1 MLKLKE
7 ILLLLLI
14 VVLTASFLFIG
25 KWTSGIVIF
34 DNLSP
39 LTNHQ
44 IVYQGITFL
53 IAFALL
59 FILWAFKRTEFQT
72 HFRKGNISAEITPA
86 PWVGIKPKGNQ
97 TWLHYGTSV
106 GITIS
111 VVTAIIIYFQLI
123 HRKDI
128 DFSNILP
135 ILLFSLVFSL
145 TNSFIEESVTRIS
158 VVMTLKGKVKDRIIP
173 FISALIFGTVH
184 YWGNPG
190 GIPGVLAAGFLGWF
204 LAKSILETK
213 GIFWAWLI
221 HFVQDVIIFTAR
233 FLTE

>member
-25 KWTSGIVIF
+25 KWTAGIVVF

-44 IVYQGITFL
+44 IVYQAITLL

-59 FILWAFKRTEFQT
+59 LILWGVKREEFKT
-72 HFRKGNISAEITPA
+72 HFRKGNIGAEITPE

-97 TWLHYGTSV
+97 TWLYYGASI
-106 GITIS
+106 GIIIS
-111 VVTAIIIYFQLI
+111 VVTAIIIYLQLI
-123 HRKDI
+123 HGKEI
-128 DFSNILP
+128 DYSNILP
-135 ILLFSLVFSL
+135 ILLFSLLFSL

-158 VVMTLKGKVKDRIIP
+158 VVVTLKGIVKDKTIP
-173 FISALIFGTVH
+173 LISALIFGVVH

-190 GIPGVLAAGFLGWF
+190 GIPGLLAAGFLGWF
-204 LAKSILETK
+204 LAKSIVETK
-213 GIFWAWLI
+213 GIYWAWLI
-221 HFVQDVIIFTAR
+221 HFVQDVIIFTVR
-233 FLTE
+233 FLSE